1 MSSPHPGELSAR
13 QGQSVARRLAER
25 LDLCQALLAAG
36 ERRLRLFPKVEP
48 GAAAVFDVDAVAVAN
63 RIVEAVARRFALPAP
78 VFEWPPPEQPN
89 ALEVALCAY
98 CGLDVEDWRR
108 LVSDPNT
115 CAEIAALPDLGGEV
129 RSLVAVD
136 GHPNAIAYDQ
146 GPRAPEAIVIVPPCG
161 VPARLFRPW
170 FAAFSDRHR
179 VITYENPYLFG
190 DWRATPEPRLDV
202 VAEAELVAGVLR
214 GLGVERAH
222 LVAICGGAP
231 IALATTTLA
240 RDRVASVAMCHGDLF
255 FGPQTQRT
263 PFQLQFQGLLREV
276 TSGPVRA
283 RTLYEMFLD
292 PSLHYSVPTP
302 LAPFVLLPYADLELF
317 RRYAGINY
325 ALMAYDS
332 TSAASALACPTL
344 LVTSR
349 SDRMTH
355 PAASYQAQS
364 LIGGS
369 RLWERDAGNHHDALL
384 PNADLF
390 AALHEFVTAAG

>member
-1 MSSPHPGELSAR
+1 MSSPQAEERRAPLGRSPAH
-13 QGQSVARRLAER
+13 RLAEG
-25 LDLCQALLAAG
+25 LDLCQPLLASCAQQ
-36 ERRLRLFPKVEP
+36 LRLYPAVEA

-63 RIVEAVARRFALPAP
+63 RLVAAVAERCSLPAP
-78 VFEWPPPEQPN
+78 RFVWPPPQDPS
-89 ALEVALCAY
+89 ALEAALCAY
-98 CGLDVEDWRR
+98 CGLDVDDWRA
-108 LVSDPNT
+108 LVTDPG
-115 CAEIAALPDLGGEV
+115 ALDAVATLPRFGHETRQLVEV
-129 RSLVAVD
+129 E
-136 GHPNAIAYDQ
+136 GHPPVITYAQ
-146 GPRAPEAIVIVPPCG
+146 GPASAEAIVIVPPCG

-170 FAAFSDRHR
+170 FAALADRHR
-179 VITYENPYLFG
+179 VVTYENPYLFG
-190 DWRATPEPRLDV
+190 DWRQTPAPRLE
-202 VAEAELVAGVLR
+202 VAAEGELLAGALR
-214 GLGVERAH
+214 GLGIERAH

-231 IALATTTLA
+231 IALATSMLA
-240 RDRVASVAMCHGDLF
+240 GDRVASVAMCHGDLF

-283 RTLYEMFLD
+283 RSLYEMFLD
-292 PSLHYSVPTP
+292 PALHYSVPTP
-302 LAPFVLLPYADLELF
+302 LAPFVLVPYADLELF

-332 TSAASALACPTL
+332 TPAATALACPVL

-364 LIGGS
+364 LIQGS

-390 AALHEFVTAAG
+390 AALQQFVLEAR